1 MGDYERSTT
10 VAVSA
15 RELFAYLQDV
25 SNLPRY
31 LPHLTSV
38 RPSGDDGKYD
48 DGKYT
53 VTAHIEPGGDAD
65 GEGRDV
71 EGEAWISVTEGGRT
85 LAWGSVGPHD
95 YRGELDVDP
104 GDDETS
110 SRLTV
115 RLHTQRADGPSIED
129 ALDETIASLK
139 RVAESTS

>member
-25 SNLPRY
+25 DNLPRY
-31 LPHLTSV
+31 LPRLTGV
-38 RPSGDDGKYD
+38 RPAGEGT
-48 DGKYT
+48 YT
-53 VTAHIEPGGDAD
+53 VTAHLEANEHGPA
-65 GEGRDV
+65 RDV
-71 EGEAWISVTEGGRT
+71 EGEAWISVKEEGRT
-85 LAWGSVGPHD
+85 LAWGSAAPHD

-104 GDDETS
+104 GDDETT

-115 RLHTQRADGPSIED
+115 RLHTERADGPSVED
-129 ALDETIASLK
+129 ALDETIDGLK